1 MPPIWLSEHDIPW
14 DRELYLHLAQGQ
26 SIRTFE
32 WPVRVRLSKSAAR
45 FFMLAPDDLRPIVA
59 ARWAQVRSLGGDSR
73 LARLL
78 LSRTIL
84 VVPTEYEE
92 FWESVIRFLIRHA
105 PISED
110 EIVAIVDFI
119 HGQRFRPARLIWG
132 PNAGDA
138 PLDPAFCMKGRSLH
152 KLRQYMAN
160 WRLERMAQLPNPAPV
175 ISSSTWTPTPIGA
188 FFHREG
194 DTLWSIEELLT
205 DVELRVEG
213 GIMQHCVAQYIHNC
227 ARRRTSIW
235 SMKVQQGATRS
246 RVLTIEVLPETKI
259 ILQAKGKRNA
269 PASVT
274 AMKILKRWAKQEGLK
289 IDRTA

>member
-1 MPPIWLSEHDIPW
+1 MAPIWLSEHDIPW

-26 SIRTFE
+26 SIRNFE
-32 WPVRVRLSKSAAR
+32 WPVRVRLSKAAAR
-45 FFMLAPDDLRPIVA
+45 FFMLAPDDLRPVEA
-59 ARWAQVRSLGGDSR
+59 VCWAQVRSLGGDSR

-84 VVPTEYEE
+84 VAPTEYEE

-119 HGQRFRPARLIWG
+119 HSQRFRPARLVWG

-138 PLDPAFCMKGRSLH
+138 PLDPAFCMKRRSLH

-160 WRLERMAQLPNPAPV
+160 WRLERMAQHPIPDPV
-175 ISSSTWTPTPIGA
+175 ISTSTWTPTPIGA
-188 FFHREG
+188 FVHREG
-194 DTLWSIEELLT
+194 DTLWSIEELLN
-205 DVELRVEG
+205 DGELRVEG
-213 GIMQHCVAQYIHNC
+213 GIMQHCVAQYIHDC

-235 SMKVQQGATRS
+235 SMKVQQGTTRR

-274 AMKILKRWAKQEGLK
+274 ARKILKRWAKQEGLK